1 MPELC
6 VLITVSSFIS
16 KHYTSYVEVI
26 RNKSPILLQGIGT
39 GSSGSLLNIEN
50 KAIYFN
56 SLTRGTPIALI
67 NTQSVCF

>member
-6 VLITVSSFIS
+6 VLIPVSSFIS
-16 KHYTSYVEVI
+16 KHYTSYVEVF

-39 GSSGSLLNIEN
+39 CSSGSLLNIEN

-56 SLTRGTPIALI
+56 LLTRGTPIALI
-67 NTQSVCF
+67 DRQSVGF